1 LKNTV
6 TVPLTI
12 QDPSNFCNDSG
23 FANIGGGIQTY
34 SGVGI
39 GDVIVELSGS
49 INTWVETDQEGQ
61 YAFPPQQLG
70 NYYVVDPGKNDD
82 VLNGIST
89 LDLIHIQRHLMG
101 VNVFDEAT
109 QYLAADVNA
118 SGSISAGDLFELR
131 KVLLGIEEEFSN
143 QESWQF
149 IPENYEFQNPDNP
162 LNELIP
168 DRFVIEGLNGNHQVN
183 FKGVKIG
190 DVNGSIFPDQQQL
203 DGRLDAAI
211 ELYSDPEVDDR
222 TGLVEVP
229 VILGTEWTLNGLQF
243 TMQFD
248 AAIMDFVG
256 VESSEII
263 VSGQNVGLNKV
274 YDGYLTFSW
283 HDTEPVLLTKDAEL
297 FSFVFKLKTNAKMLP
312 VQVNSSLLRAEWYSD
327 ENTALDIDWR
337 TAPEAPF
344 TLYQNKPNPWANTTE
359 ISFTLPEDHS
369 VAIKIVDIYGAL
381 IKSYRIEGRKGFN
394 TYTIDQSDFDANG
407 LLIVELNFKGQKQ
420 TRKMIKI
427 K

>member
-1 LKNTV
+1 M
-6 TVPLTI
+6 
-12 QDPSNFCNDSG
+12 G
-23 FANIGGGIQTY
+23 RY
-34 SGVGI
+34 SRNSSSSME
-39 GDVIVELSGS
+39 DWML
-49 INTWVETDQEGQ
+49 
-61 YAFPPQQLG
+61 L
-70 NYYVVDPGKNDD
+70 
-82 VLNGIST
+82 LN
-89 LDLIHIQRHLMG
+89 
-101 VNVFDEAT
+101 
-109 QYLAADVNA
+109 
-118 SGSISAGDLFELR
+118 
-131 KVLLGIEEEFSN
+131 
-143 QESWQF
+143 
-149 IPENYEFQNPDNP
+149 
-162 LNELIP
+162 
-168 DRFVIEGLNGNHQVN
+168 
-183 FKGVKIG
+183 
-190 DVNGSIFPDQQQL
+190 
-203 DGRLDAAI
+203 
-211 ELYSDPEVDDR
+211 LYSDPEVDDR

-381 IKSYRIEGRKGFN
+381 IKSYQIEGRKGFN